1 MSEQATPRGTG
12 GIGAAPVGAGPR
24 DGDVEPRNG
33 RFRWW
38 LVFLLAPFVA
48 LLYPPFYAM
57 LTPRLAGIPFF
68 IWYQFLWVVI
78 GVVIT
83 GIVYAFDR
91 VTGG

>member
-1 MSEQATPRGTG
+1 
-12 GIGAAPVGAGPR
+12 
-24 DGDVEPRNG
+24 
-33 RFRWW
+33 
-38 LVFLLAPFVA
+38 
-48 LLYPPFYAM
+48 M